1 MSLFPVEVG
10 LSDKDINKIIVLYK
24 RAYKKI
30 VQEIASAT
38 DFGIYNR
45 RAILSQIEGILTRLG
60 ADVQDFIDKEIPNN
74 YTTGFN
80 QAERQL
86 RSFGYNIV
94 ADQQFNLLHQEAIMN
109 LIDDTSKAFGES
121 ITGVKR
127 SAELLLNKAV
137 KEEIKMRMAEGVI
150 GGEATREIKK
160 YIVGY
165 LKENDLSS
173 LIDKGGRKWTLDR
186 YTEMLIR
193 TKTVEARNR
202 GLINRTAET
211 GFDLVQ
217 VSDHSGE
224 CELCRP
230 WEGRILSLTG
240 ATKGYPTLDEAE
252 SAGLF
257 HPNCRHAIN
266 AYDPQLAKQT
276 RSYNPNT
283 GKYELE

>member
-1 MSLFPVEVG
+1 MLFPIEVG
-10 LSDKDINKIIVLYK
+10 LSDRDISKVITLYK
-24 RAYKKI
+24 RAYRKI
-30 VQEIASAT
+30 LQEIVGAT

-45 RAILSQIEGILTRLG
+45 RAILSQIESILSRLG
-60 ADVQDFIDKEIPNN
+60 ADVQEFIDKEIPRN
-74 YTTGFN
+74 YTQGFN
-80 QAERQL
+80 QSERQL
-86 RSFGYNIV
+86 KSYGYTLV
-94 ADQQFNLLHQEAIMN
+94 VDQKFNLLHQEAIMN
-109 LIDDTSKAFGES
+109 LIDDTSKAFAES

-127 SAELLLNKAV
+127 NAELLLNKAV

-150 GGEATREIKK
+150 GGEATREIKN

-165 LKENDLSS
+165 LKDNELAS

-202 GLINRTAET
+202 GLINRTAEM

-217 VSDHSGE
+217 VSDHQGE

-230 WEGRILSLTG
+230 WEGKILSLTG
-240 ATKGYPTLDEAE
+240 ATKGYPTLTEAE

-266 AYDPQLAKQT
+266 TYDIYLADKT
-276 RSYNPNT
+276 RSYNPET
-283 GKYELE
+283 GKYEIRG